1 LDRPHVIDLIRRE
14 ALNVLSWFGFVNEQ
28 RLCRRWRGRLID
40 CFLIGNFWSILEVDM
55 TSSDEASETA
65 AKPSNLAEAIA
76 ALAKAIGPERET
88 PSESG
93 LMKWLKG
100 IAEALLPSVVMF
112 VLGFIFI
119 QGVELDLK
127 REEFTASAADKLK
140 SYVNDLITPKPEA
153 SVEGLR
159 ATALALGGFGGV
171 AAIPLVSIIEYGGEQ
186 QIAAAQL
193 GLIQAGRVAPDLTC
207 SVIAS
212 VIDDPTAA
220 YKWQTR
226 KAIVE
231 VAGLVGCV
239 DAEAPLETLRSGV
252 AAMAG
257 LTAEQRS
264 NLVQAIDEALRRI
277 EAAKGRKQGWF
288 S

>member
-1 LDRPHVIDLIRRE
+1 
-14 ALNVLSWFGFVNEQ
+14 
-28 RLCRRWRGRLID
+28 
-40 CFLIGNFWSILEVDM
+40 M
-55 TSSDEASETA
+55 ASPDDASATA
-65 AKPSNLAEAIA
+65 TKPPDLAEAIA
-76 ALAKAIGPERET
+76 ALAKALRPERET

-93 LMKWLKG
+93 FLKWLKG
-100 IAEALLPSVVMF
+100 ISEALLPSVVMF

-140 SYVNDLITPKPEA
+140 SYVDDLITPEPNA
-153 SVEGLR
+153 SVEELR

-171 AAIPLVSIIEYGGEQ
+171 AAIPLVSIVEYGGEQ
-186 QIAAAQL
+186 RIAAAQL

-207 SVIAS
+207 AVIAS

-239 DAEAPLETLRSGV
+239 DAQAPLETLRSGIST
-252 AAMAG
+252 MAG

-264 NLVQAIDEALRRI
+264 NFVQAIDEALKRI
-277 EAAKGRKQGWF
+277 GAAKGRKRGWF